1 MQGIMH
7 KFYRMFAFDDVFA
20 ECHADLA
27 ALFVCSGRSG
37 HNIAPT
43 AYAMGAQTASK
54 APRPTHRRLSPEYN
68 PPRTPAHRQRRICR
82 LPCPSYTWRSPLTMY
97 LQNVTS
103 PRPRP
108 SHPHR
113 ASSIAKRPWHMPWA
127 HPLIQAPASR
137 RAPHISGRNATA
149 RAAAA
154 PHCRDRSPSP
164 YHLRLMNASPTRQTA
179 TPTSLFHVSASL

>member
-1 MQGIMH
+1 MQGMMH
-7 KFYRMFAFDDVFA
+7 RFYRVFAFDDVFA
-20 ECHADLA
+20 ERHADLA
-27 ALFVCSGRSG
+27 ALFACAGRSG
-37 HNIAPT
+37 HNIA
-43 AYAMGAQTASK
+43 SK
-54 APRPTHRRLSPEYN
+54 APPPIHRRLSPEYN